1 MGKQQPVQIFMP
13 PNILKAKVGG
23 SGVLDADAIKRAD
36 QALVQLKEEFVGW
49 MAVDVGRLS
58 AARDTYQAQPSSGA
72 LGVLYR
78 ASHDLKGQGTT
89 FDYPLVS
96 RVASSL
102 CRLTDEAAQE
112 RDPPIHLIDAHV
124 EAIKIIVRD
133 GIKNAN
139 SSGVAQV
146 LASELEQK
154 VDAFLG

>member
-1 MGKQQPVQIFMP
+1 MGKEQPVQVFMP

-23 SGVLDADAIKRAD
+23 SGVLDLEAINRAEK
-36 QALVQLKEEFVGW
+36 ALVQLKEEFGGW
-49 MAVDVGRLS
+49 MAVDVNRLA
-58 AARDTYQAQPSSGA
+58 AARDTYQAEPSSDA
-72 LGVLYR
+72 LVALYR

-102 CRLTDEAAQE
+102 CRLTDATELARE
-112 RDPPIHLIDAHV
+112 LPMHLIDAHV

-139 SSGVAQV
+139 DSGVAKV

-154 VDAFLG
+154 VHAFLA

>member
-1 MGKQQPVQIFMP
+1 MGKEQPVQIFMP

-23 SGVLDADAIKRAD
+23 SGVLDTNTIKRAE
-36 QALVQLKEEFVGW
+36 QALVQLKEEFAGW
-49 MAVDVGRLS
+49 MAVDVSRLS
-58 AARDTYQAQPSSGA
+58 AARDTYQAQPSSTT

-102 CRLTDEAAQE
+102 CRLTDEAAEE
-112 RDPPIHLIDAHV
+112 RELPMHLIDAHV
-124 EAIKIIVRD
+124 EAIKIFVRD

-139 SSGVAQV
+139 ASGVAKV
-146 LASELEQK
+146 LTSELEQK
-154 VDAFLG
+154 VDAFLA